1 MFWFLLPWWTGNI
14 KINYGKRLSGA
25 FTFKWLFVATNYVL
39 IVWVESK
46 ISKLSALVNASSE
59 ILYFWHYSLQR
70 LLVPQLFG
78 FAVKALINRAFIF
91 IKRNI

>member
-1 MFWFLLPWWTGNI
+1 M
-14 KINYGKRLSGA
+14 
-25 FTFKWLFVATNYVL
+25 ATNYVL

-78 FAVKALINRAFIF
+78 FAVKALIYHGFIF